1 MKDFP
6 FFASLHSVLASRP
19 SAVPPAITTGTGPAG
34 RQTLYLQPPT
44 QPPSTQGMDQAEDCG
59 SLAPELPAAHA
70 ALTEDQ
76 SSQPLSA
83 AASTA
88 PVASSRSFGTPVT
101 TNQLNS
107 APRRGPRA
115 STLSQTVLNNAKA
128 RITKLPPKRS
138 FEDKIIELQE

>member
-44 QPPSTQGMDQAEDCG
+44 QPPSTQGSDQAEDG
-59 SLAPELPAAHA
+59 GLLAPELPATRATS
-70 ALTEDQ
+70 TEDQ
-76 SSQPLSA
+76 SSQPLMA
-83 AASTA
+83 AAL
-88 PVASSRSFGTPVT
+88 VASSRSFGTPVT

-115 STLSQTVLNNAKA
+115 STLSQTVLDNAKA
-128 RITKLPPKRS
+128 RIAKLPLKRS
-138 FEDKIIELQE
+138 FEDTIIALQE